1 MSFYL
6 ILHKNKLMSTLKS
19 NKIILFF
26 MLFSISCLI
35 VTSCEKKNKV
45 EKSATNT
52 KIEAQVLIE
61 IAESNLKIVAITQKA
76 QEREAENSSDI
87 VFKQVENDHLL
98 LKNKIKKI
106 AKDNFIIIP
115 NTLYDTTPL
124 KSFISEANT
133 YLYLKKTADLLLS
146 ELEQYKTIATT
157 TQNKAL
163 KTVAAESITSIQNN
177 IALVQKE
184 QKLHQQ

>member
-6 ILHKNKLMSTLKS
+6 ISHKNKLMSTLKS
-19 NKIILFF
+19 NKTILFF
-26 MLFSISCLI
+26 ILFSISCLI

-45 EKSATNT
+45 EKSVTNT

-76 QEREAENSSDI
+76 QERETENSSNTI
-87 VFKQVENDHLL
+87 FKQVENDHIL

-115 NTLYDTTPL
+115 NTLYDTKPL
-124 KSFISEANT
+124 KDFISEANT
-133 YLYLKKTADLLLS
+133 YLYLKKTADLLLA
-146 ELEQYKTIATT
+146 ELEQYQKIAST

-163 KTVAAESITSIQNN
+163 KTIASESIVSIKNN
-177 IALVQKE
+177 IAIVQKE
-184 QKLHQQ
+184 QKLYQ